1 MPTVEILDEQ
11 MLKAGV
17 SASQVELDGSSTSVR
32 ELLRARIE
40 AGIKE
45 TGGRNYSFFV
55 PSEAEAMLNADFDLE
70 ARTDALLKEALDA
83 FTHRRFVVLWN
94 GEQILDPEARLVVQ
108 PGVKATF
115 LRLVP
120 LVGG

>member
-1 MPTVEILDEQ
+1 

>member
-17 SASQVELDGSSTSVR
+17 TASQMEIDASSTSVR
-32 ELLRARIE
+32 DLLRARIQK
-40 AGIKE
+40 GIKE
-45 TGGRNYSFFV
+45 SGGRSYSFFV
-55 PSEAEAMLNADFDLE
+55 PSEAEAMLNADFELE
-70 ARTDALLKEALDA
+70 GRINALLVEALDA
-83 FTHRRFVVLWN
+83 FSHRRFVVLWN
-94 GEQILDPEARLVVQ
+94 GIQIIDPDMRLEIL
-108 PGVKATF
+108 PGSKVTF

>member
-1 MPTVEILDEQ
+1 MPTVEIFDEQ

-17 SASQVELDGSSTSVR
+17 TASHMEVDGNSTSVR
-32 ELLRARIE
+32 ELLRARIQT
-40 AGIKE
+40 GIRE
-45 TGGRNYSFFV
+45 SGGRSYSFFV

-70 ARTDALLKEALDA
+70 TRTDALLNEALDA
-83 FTHRRFVVLWN
+83 FANRRFVVLWN
-94 GEQILDPEARLVVQ
+94 GEQVLDPEARLLVQ

>member
-1 MPTVEILDEQ
+1 MTTVEILDEQ

-17 SASQVELDGSSTSVR
+17 AASHMDLDGSSTSVR
-32 ELLRARIE
+32 ELLRARIQT
-40 AGIKE
+40 GIKE
-45 TGGRNYSFFV
+45 SGGRSYSFFA
-55 PSEAEAMLNADFDLE
+55 PSEAEAMLNADFDLTE
-70 ARTDALLKEALDA
+70 RTDALLKEALDA
-83 FTHRRFVVLWN
+83 FAHRRFVVLWN
-94 GEQILDPEARLVVQ
+94 GEQVLDPEARLLVQ